1 MCSQANKLRQ
11 KPAAKEQCMNV
22 NLSAMMQTLT
32 TTLTTVGLRLL
43 GAVAIWIVGRW
54 LIGLALRMIGSALRK
69 QKIDPTLIRY
79 IHSAVA
85 ALLNIVLV
93 IAILGFFGVETT
105 SFAALIAAAG
115 VAIGMAWSGLLSNF
129 AGGVFLVILQ
139 PFKVGDFVTAAGVT
153 GTVEEIGLFATSLNT
168 PDNVKTIVGNG
179 KIFADTIQN
188 FSANPYRRVELTAQL
203 AHGVDPQAAIALL
216 KPTLAQVP
224 NVVAEPAPDVE
235 ILTFNLSGPV
245 LAVRPY
251 CNNQHYWQV
260 YFDTNRLIRDT
271 FAHAG
276 FPIAE
281 QHYAVRGPEDLRL
294 AKTA

>member
-1 MCSQANKLRQ
+1 
-11 KPAAKEQCMNV
+11 MNAD
-22 NLSAMMQTLT
+22 LSAIMQKVTPI
-32 TTLTTVGLRLL
+32 LTTVGLKLL
-43 GAVAIWIVGRW
+43 GAIAIWIVGRW
-54 LIGLALRMIGSALRK
+54 MIGLVLRMIGGALRK

-139 PFKVGDFVTAAGVT
+139 PFKVGDFITAAGVT
-153 GTVEEIGLFATSLNT
+153 GTVEEIGLFATTVST
-168 PDNVKTIVGNG
+168 PDNVKTIIGNG

-203 AHGVDPQAAIALL
+203 AHGVDPTAAIALL
-216 KPTLAQVP
+216 KPVIAQVP
-224 NVVAEPAPDVE
+224 NVLAEPAPDVE
-235 ILTFNLSGPV
+235 ILTFNPSGTV

-251 CNNQHYWQV
+251 CNNAHYWQV

-271 FAHAG
+271 FVRAG
-276 FPIAE
+276 YPVPE
-281 QHYAVRGPEDLRL
+281 QHYAVRESEDLRL
-294 AKTA
+294 ANTA

>member
-1 MCSQANKLRQ
+1 
-11 KPAAKEQCMNV
+11 MNF
-22 NLSAMMQTLT
+22 NFSPMMQTT
-32 TTLTTVGLRLL
+32 IAILTTVGLKIL
-43 GAVAIWIVGRW
+43 GAIAIWIVGRW
-54 LIGLALRMIGSALRK
+54 LIGLSLRMISSALTK

-79 IHSAVA
+79 IRSAVA

-139 PFKVGDFVTAAGVT
+139 PFKVGDFITAAGVT
-153 GTVEEIGLFATSLNT
+153 GTVEEIGLFATTLNT

-179 KIFADTIQN
+179 KIFGDTISN

-216 KPTLAQVP
+216 KPALAK
-224 NVVAEPAPDVE
+224 VANAMAAPAPDVE
-235 ILTFNLSGPV
+235 ILTFNPLGSV

-251 CNNQHYWQV
+251 CSNEHYWQV

-276 FPIAE
+276 FPVPE
-281 QHYAVRGPEDLRL
+281 QHYSVRGPEELTL

>member
-1 MCSQANKLRQ
+1 MNFDLTAMKLTVTT
-11 KPAAKEQCMNV
+11 M
-22 NLSAMMQTLT
+22 LT
-32 TTLTTVGLRLL
+32 AVGLKIL
-43 GAVAIWIVGRW
+43 AAIAIWIVGRW
-54 LIGLALRMIGSALRK
+54 LIGLALRIVGSALTR

-79 IHSAVA
+79 IHSALA
-85 ALLNIVLV
+85 AMLNIVLV

-115 VAIGMAWSGLLSNF
+115 VAIGMAWSGLLANF

-153 GTVEEIGLFATSLNT
+153 GTVEEIGLFATTLNT

-203 AHGVDPQAAIALL
+203 AHGVDPEAAVAML
-216 KPTLAQVP
+216 KPGLAKVP
-224 NVVAEPAPDVE
+224 NVITDPSPDVE
-235 ILTFNLSGPV
+235 ILTFNLAGPV

-251 CNNQHYWQV
+251 CNNNHYWQV
-260 YFDTNRLIRDT
+260 YFDTNRLIRET
-271 FAHAG
+271 FAQAG
-276 FPIAE
+276 FPVPE
-281 QHYAVRGPEDLRL
+281 QHYSVRGPEELKL

>member
-1 MCSQANKLRQ
+1 
-11 KPAAKEQCMNV
+11 MNF
-22 NLSAMMQTLT
+22 NLSAMMQTVT
-32 TTLTTVGLRLL
+32 TVLTTVGLRLL
-43 GAVAIWIVGRW
+43 GAIAIWIVGRW
-54 LIGLALRMIGSALRK
+54 LIALVLRMMGTGLRK
-69 QKIDPTLIRY
+69 QQIDPTLIRY

-93 IAILGFFGVETT
+93 IAILGLFGVETT

-115 VAIGMAWSGLLSNF
+115 VAIGVAWSGLLSNF

-139 PFKVGDFVTAAGVT
+139 PFKVGDSITASGVT
-153 GTVEEIGLFATSLNT
+153 GTVEEIGLFVTTINT

-216 KPTLAQVP
+216 KPALLQVP
-224 NVVAEPAPDVE
+224 NVMGEPAPDVE
-235 ILTFNLSGPV
+235 ILTFNLSGAV

-251 CNNQHYWQV
+251 CNNEHYWQV
-260 YFDTNRLIRDT
+260 YFDTNRLIGDT
-271 FAHAG
+271 FARAG
-276 FPIAE
+276 FPVPE

>member
-1 MCSQANKLRQ
+1 
-11 KPAAKEQCMNV
+11 MNF
-22 NLSAMMQTLT
+22 NLSAMMQTVT
-32 TTLTTVGLRLL
+32 TVLTTVGLRLL
-43 GAVAIWIVGRW
+43 GAIAIWIVGRW
-54 LIGLALRMIGSALRK
+54 LIGLVLRMMGTGLRK
-69 QKIDPTLIRY
+69 QQIDPTLIRY

-93 IAILGFFGVETT
+93 IGILGFFGVETT

-139 PFKVGDFVTAAGVT
+139 PFKVGDFITAAGVT
-153 GTVEEIGLFATSLNT
+153 GTVEEIGLFVTTLHT
-168 PDNVKTIVGNG
+168 PDNVKTLVGNG

-216 KPTLAQVP
+216 KPALPRVP
-224 NVVAEPAPDVE
+224 NVMGEPAPDVE
-235 ILTFNLSGPV
+235 ILTFNLSGAV

-276 FPIAE
+276 FPVPE
-281 QHYAVRGPEDLRL
+281 QHYALRGPEEFKL

>member
-1 MCSQANKLRQ
+1 
-11 KPAAKEQCMNV
+11 MNV
-22 NLSAMMQTLT
+22 DLSAMKLTITTL
-32 TTLTTVGLRLL
+32 LTTVGLKIL
-43 GAVAIWIVGRW
+43 GAIAIWIIGRW
-54 LIGLALRMIGSALRK
+54 LIGLALRMIGSALTR

-85 ALLNIVLV
+85 ALLNIALV
-93 IAILGFFGVETT
+93 IAVLGFFGVETT

-139 PFKVGDFVTAAGVT
+139 PFKVGEFITAAGVT
-153 GTVEEIGLFATSLNT
+153 GTVEEIGLFATTVNT
-168 PDNVKTIVGNG
+168 PDNVRTMIGNG

-216 KPTLAQVP
+216 RPALARVP
-224 NVVAEPAPDVE
+224 NVITQPAPDVE
-235 ILTFNLSGPV
+235 ILTFNNFGSV

-251 CNNQHYWQV
+251 CNNNHYWQV
-260 YFDTNRLIRDT
+260 YFDTNRLIHDT

-276 FPIAE
+276 FPVPE
-281 QHYAVRGPEDLRL
+281 QHYALRGPEDFKL

>member
-1 MCSQANKLRQ
+1 
-11 KPAAKEQCMNV
+11 V
-22 NLSAMMQTLT
+22 NFDLSAMMQTVT
-32 TTLTTVGLRLL
+32 TVLTTVGLRLL
-43 GAVAIWIVGRW
+43 GAIAIWIVGRW
-54 LIGLALRMIGSALRK
+54 LIGLVLRMMGTGLRK
-69 QKIDPTLIRY
+69 QQIDPTLIRY

-93 IAILGFFGVETT
+93 IAILGLFGVETT

-115 VAIGMAWSGLLSNF
+115 VAIGVAWSGLLSNF

-139 PFKVGDFVTAAGVT
+139 PFKVGDSITASGVT
-153 GTVEEIGLFATSLNT
+153 GTVEEIGLFVTTINT

-216 KPTLAQVP
+216 KPALLQVP
-224 NVVAEPAPDVE
+224 NVMGEPAPDVE
-235 ILTFNLSGPV
+235 ILTFNLSGAV

-251 CNNQHYWQV
+251 CNNEHYWQV
-260 YFDTNRLIRDT
+260 YFDTNRLIGDT
-271 FAHAG
+271 FARAG
-276 FPIAE
+276 FPVPE

>member
-1 MCSQANKLRQ
+1 MSVDFN
-11 KPAAKEQCMNV
+11 
-22 NLSAMMQTLT
+22 AMMQTAT
-32 TTLTTVGLRLL
+32 TLLTTVGLKVL
-43 GAVAIWIVGRW
+43 GAIAIWIVGRW
-54 LIGLALRMIGSALRK
+54 LISLALRLIGSALTK
-69 QKIDPTLIRY
+69 QKVDPTLIRY

-93 IAILGFFGVETT
+93 VAILGFFGVETT
-105 SFAALIAAAG
+105 SFAALLAAAG

-129 AGGVFLVILQ
+129 AGGAFLVILQ
-139 PFKVGDFVTAAGVT
+139 PFKVGDFITAAGIT
-153 GTVEEIGLFATSLNT
+153 GTVEAIGLFATTLNT

-179 KIFADTIQN
+179 KIFGDTIQN

-216 KPTLAQVP
+216 KPALAQVP
-224 NVVAEPAPDVE
+224 NVIAEPAPDVE

-276 FPIAE
+276 FPVPE
-281 QHYAVRGPEDLRL
+281 QHYALRGPEDFRL

>member
-1 MCSQANKLRQ
+1 
-11 KPAAKEQCMNV
+11 MNV
-22 NLSAMMQTLT
+22 DFNAMMQTAT
-32 TTLTTVGLRLL
+32 TLLTTVGLKVL
-43 GAVAIWIVGRW
+43 GAIAIWIVGRW
-54 LIGLALRMIGSALRK
+54 LISLALRLIGSALTK
-69 QKIDPTLIRY
+69 QKVDPTLIRY

-93 IAILGFFGVETT
+93 VAILGFFGVETT
-105 SFAALIAAAG
+105 SFAALLAAAG

-129 AGGVFLVILQ
+129 AGGAFLVILQ
-139 PFKVGDFVTAAGVT
+139 PFKVGDFITAAGIT
-153 GTVEEIGLFATSLNT
+153 GTVEAIGLFATTLNT

-179 KIFADTIQN
+179 KIFGDTIQN

-216 KPTLAQVP
+216 KPALAQVP
-224 NVVAEPAPDVE
+224 NVIAEPAPDVE

-276 FPIAE
+276 FPVPE
-281 QHYAVRGPEDLRL
+281 QHYALRGPEDFRL